1 MERGADSYTCIDVT
15 GIEYS
20 LSRVSFTHFIFSFF
34 PYFFRGVLD
43 AREMNK
49 EG

>member
-1 MERGADSYTCIDVT
+1 MERGADWYTCIDVT

-20 LSRVSFTHFIFSFF
+20 LVPCFLHSFHLFFFSLFLQ
-34 PYFFRGVLD
+34 GILD